1 MSVNLVNH
9 FKYEFANTLG
19 LLLQQKAAKVRP
31 YVSTGTHS
39 GEQASPIDQVGAVE
53 MSEVISRFGPIGRTD
68 ADVDRRWI
76 SPRSFHLNQMVDT
89 FDKLKIAVQ
98 PESAFMQNAMAAANR
113 KMDDL
118 IIASFWADA
127 ASGKVGGTTKTWST
141 FTGQV
146 VAVNHG
152 SASNVGLTVAKMRE
166 AKRILMANEV
176 DLDAETPTMF
186 VTSKQHDNL
195 LAEAQ
200 VISTDFN
207 ERPVLVDG
215 KVTRF
220 MGINI
225 MHSERLSVDS
235 NSYRRIPV
243 FVKSGM
249 YLGIWSDIQTEID
262 KRPDL
267 DGLPYQIYT
276 KLTANATRL
285 EEKRLVEIR
294 CAE

>member
-9 FKYEFANTLG
+9 YKYEFANNID
-19 LLLQQKAAKVRP
+19 LLLQQTKAKVAP
-31 YVSTGTHS
+31 YVSTGSHT
-39 GEQASPIDQVGAVE
+39 GEQASPVDQVAAISMQPVT
-53 MSEVISRFGPIGRTD
+53 SRFGPMGRVD
-68 ADVDRRWI
+68 ADVDRRWVY
-76 SPRSFHLNQMVDT
+76 PLSFELPQLIDNI
-89 FDKLKIAVQ
+89 DKLKIAVQ
-98 PESAFMQNAMAAANR
+98 PESAFMRNAMAAANR
-113 KMDDL
+113 QKDD
-118 IIASFWADA
+118 IIIDAFFADA
-127 ASGKVGGTTKTWST
+127 KTGKVGGTTVTWAAQ
-141 FTGQV
+141 TGQV

-152 SASNVGLTVAKMRE
+152 SASNVGLTVAKLRE

-176 DLDAETPTMF
+176 DFDVETPTMF

-215 KVTRF
+215 RVTRF

-225 MHSERLSVDS
+225 LHSERLDTDS

-249 YLGIWSDIQTEID
+249 YLGMWSDVQTDISQRKD
-262 KRPDL
+262 IT
-267 DGLPYQIYT
+267 GLPWQIYLKMT
-276 KLTANATRL
+276 MGATRI